1 MGAGK
6 STIGRQVAKRL
17 DRPFYDCDKEIE
29 ARTGVDI
36 STIFDYE
43 SEAGFRDRETAMLD
57 ELTRKEGI
65 VLATGGG
72 AILRPENRRM
82 LHERGLVIYLSA
94 AVETQV
100 ERTRHDQ
107 GRPLLHGTDP
117 HLKLNELMAI
127 RDPLYREAAHVTLKT
142 DGQSVKAV
150 ARRIAQLLQNE
161 DSAPH

>member
-1 MGAGK
+1 
-6 STIGRQVAKRL
+6 
-17 DRPFYDCDKEIE
+17 
-29 ARTGVDI
+29 
-36 STIFDYE
+36 
-43 SEAGFRDRETAMLD
+43 
-57 ELTRKEGI
+57 
-65 VLATGGG
+65 
-72 AILRPENRRM
+72 M